1 MADDQVWHAIDRL
14 ADHIVK
20 LGPLMDHTV
29 QRAGRGQPR
38 ASVVSQGPTVV
49 HPDLQRLYDFLRTA
63 PGLHGWEVSVY
74 SPETREIFGSGQ
86 FKSVRRNGM
95 SHRNISI
102 RRTKNGN
109 NYVLRILNP
118 GVSRGLTFREKT
130 DQGVRDQLDVYFP
143 PIHADFAG
151 HFGLSLGK
159 EMQYTRN
166 DGSVCKVDVEDGVKT
181 HIDSDDGE
189 EYELESV
196 SSNESEHY
204 SDDGAQEGEGSN
216 EEDVRVKRRDKDSE
230 EEEDGEEGEEEDEE
244 DVDSDD

>member
-1 MADDQVWHAIDRL
+1 
-14 ADHIVK
+14 
-20 LGPLMDHTV
+20 
-29 QRAGRGQPR
+29 
-38 ASVVSQGPTVV
+38 VV

-166 DGSVCKVDVEDGVKT
+166 DGSVCKVDVEDGVTT

-196 SSNESEHY
+196 SS
-204 SDDGAQEGEGSN
+204 SDDDAKQKG
-216 EEDVRVKRRDKDSE
+216 
-230 EEEDGEEGEEEDEE
+230 EEEDEEGEEEDEEDDDEGEEEDEE